1 MNRTA
6 LGLAAGLT
14 VAFIIQ
20 LLAGNVPV
28 HALSFPLNLTLLAA
42 MLGALY
48 GWQRRTPQ
56 SPVLHTLGSLRCS
69 VALITL
75 LLVSA
80 LIIGIVPQQATV
92 ANPYS
97 LPARLGL
104 YHFSTSWP
112 FVALTLMLTANL
124 WLSLLRTRRRPHY
137 TAFRLIHA
145 GLLVAIIGLSAGAAD
160 QHRLQLV
167 VPMGGATS
175 TGTDDDG
182 SPYHLGY
189 SLTLTDFAFSRHA
202 NGTPDTCRASLM
214 ADGKQIQLEIN
225 RPWTRSW
232 MEKVYLVGY
241 DEAAGAS
248 SAYVVVEV
256 VRQPWRMVILLGIVL
271 LASGAVA
278 LFINHQPRRA

>member
-6 LGLAAGLT
+6 LWLAAGLT

-28 HALSFPLNLTLLAA
+28 HALSFPLNLMLLVVLLTAFY
-42 MLGALY
+42 M
-48 GWQRRTPQ
+48 WQRRAPQ
-56 SPVLHTLGSLRCS
+56 HHALRTLGSLRCS
-69 VALITL
+69 VALMAL

-80 LIIGIVPQQATV
+80 LLIGLIPQQTTV

-112 FVALTLMLTANL
+112 FVVLTLLLTANL
-124 WLSLLRTRRRPHY
+124 WLTLLRTLHRPHY

-160 QHRLQLV
+160 QHRLRLV

-175 TGTDDDG
+175 VGTDDDG
-182 SPYHLGY
+182 SPYPLGY
-189 SLTLTDFAFSRHA
+189 SLTLTNFSFSRQA

-214 ADGKQIQLEIN
+214 ADGRRIELEVN
-225 RPWTRSW
+225 QPWTRSW

-241 DEAAGAS
+241 DEAAGAAS
-248 SAYVVVEV
+248 GYVVVEV

-271 LASGAVA
+271 LASGAVSM
-278 LFINHQPRRA
+278 FVNRKPRRA

>member
-6 LGLAAGLT
+6 LWLAAGLT

-28 HALSFPLNLTLLAA
+28 HALSFPLNLILLIA
-42 MLGALY
+42 MLGGLY
-48 GWQRRTPQ
+48 GWQRRSPQ
-56 SPVLHTLGSLRCS
+56 SHVLRTLGSLRCS
-69 VALITL
+69 VCLITL
-75 LLVSA
+75 LLISA
-80 LIIGIVPQQATV
+80 LIIGFIPQQTTV
-92 ANPYS
+92 SNPYS
-97 LPARLGL
+97 LMARLGL
-104 YHFSTSWP
+104 HHFSTSWP
-112 FVALTLMLTANL
+112 FVVLTVMLTANL
-124 WLSLLRTRRRPHY
+124 WLTLLRTLRRPHY

-145 GLLVAIIGLSAGAAD
+145 GLFIAIIGLSAGAAD

-175 TGTDDDG
+175 IGTDDDG

-202 NGTPDTCRASLM
+202 NGIPDTCRASLM
-214 ADGKQIQLEIN
+214 ADGKQIHLEIN

-241 DEAAGAS
+241 NEAAGAAS
-248 SAYVVVEV
+248 DYVVVEV

-271 LASGAVA
+271 LASGAVT
-278 LFINHQPRRA
+278 LFINRQPRRA